1 MFCSFVIVF
10 RLKPTT
16 DTHAQISGE
25 VLHQSHRWIDNNNL
39 ALNAGT
45 NATYIVNNTS
55 VLEPDD
61 NITPSNRN
69 RPPPGMWV
77 ELSLSSLLQHNTTRH
92 TTHSNTQAFIRAIVN
107 VCVLCDE

>member
-1 MFCSFVIVF
+1 MFYSFVIVF

-25 VLHQSHRWIDNNNL
+25 LLGQSRDWIRDNNL
-39 ALNAGT
+39 ALDGGT
-45 NATYIVNNTS
+45 NATYIVSNTS
-55 VLEPDD
+55 VLEPDG

-77 ELSLSSLLQHNTTRH
+77 EHSLSSSLQHNTTQHNKQH
-92 TTHSNTQAFIRAIVN
+92 TTHNKF
-107 VCVLCDE
+107 